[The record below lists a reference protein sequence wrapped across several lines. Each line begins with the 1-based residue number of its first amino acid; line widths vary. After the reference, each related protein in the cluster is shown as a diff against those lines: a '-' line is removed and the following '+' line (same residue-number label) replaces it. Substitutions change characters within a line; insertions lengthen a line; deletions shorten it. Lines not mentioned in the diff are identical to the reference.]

1 MTSGDLFVG
10 LMSGTSIDGI
20 DAVLVRIEGDS
31 RESLAW
37 STLAFRTIAYDEGR
51 RKMILDVLEEGAPD
65 TLCRLDAS
73 LGEWFASAVRDVCV
87 AASVETGELA
97 AIGSHGQTV
106 WHVPPTDASRGA
118 TLQLGD
124 AATLAE
130 CTGAPVVSDF
140 RSRDVAAG
148 GHGAPLVPWLDQLLF
163 SAVGRRRAIQNL
175 GGMANVTWLPPVGS
189 SEPVIA
195 FDTGPGVALI
205 DGAVR
210 RATDGALPYD
220 QDGAMALRGRVDES
234 ALTALL
240 DDAYFRAPPPKSTG
254 RERFGRALLDRAVT
268 GLQPGEDEQAWCD
281 LVATLTA
288 FTARSITAAYRAW
301 VFPRGLDEIFLVGG
315 GANNP
320 ALVQAIEQDIKKDIE
335 RDKDIEQ
342 DLDSVPVKNG
352 QELGVDPDAREALAF
367 AFLAWAHLHG
377 IAGNIPSVT
386 GAVAPRVLGSLT
398 PGGAETLGAKT

>member
-1 MTSGDLFVG
+1 VTPGDLFVG

-20 DAVLVRIEGDS
+20 DAALVRIDGDS
-31 RESLAW
+31 RGAFQWSL
-37 STLAFRTIAYDEGR
+37 LAFNTTTYDEGSR
-51 RKMILDVLEEGAPD
+51 EMILDVLEDGTPE

-73 LGEWFASAVRDVCV
+73 LGEWFAAAVRDVCEAGGV
-87 AASVETGELA
+87 GTRDLA

-106 WHVPPTDASRGA
+106 WHVPPTDAERGT

-124 AATLAE
+124 AATIAE
-130 CTGAPVVSDF
+130 RTGAPVISDF

-163 SAVGRRRAIQNL
+163 SVVDRRRAIQNL
-175 GGMANVTWLPPVGS
+175 GGMANVTWLPPTGS
-189 SEPVIA
+189 QEPVIA

-210 RATDGALPYD
+210 RATDGTSPYD
-220 QDGAMALRGRVDES
+220 QDGAMAFRGQVDE
-234 ALTALL
+234 ALLTGLL
-240 DDAYFRAPPPKSTG
+240 DDAYLRAPPPKSTG
-254 RERFGRALLDRAVT
+254 REHFGRALLDRVAT
-268 GLQPGEDEQAWCD
+268 GLDPGQDEEAWCD

-288 FTARSITAAYRAW
+288 FTAHSIAKAYRTW
-301 VFPRGLDEIFLVGG
+301 VLPRGVDEVFLVGG

-320 ALVQAIEQDIKKDIE
+320 ALVQAIEQE
-335 RDKDIEQ
+335 
-342 DLDSVPVKNG
+342 LDTLPVKDG
-352 QELGVDPDAREALAF
+352 VALGVDPDAREALAF

-386 GAVAPRVLGSLT
+386 GAEAPRVLGSMV
-398 PGGAETLGAKT
+398 PGSPVASGAET

>member
-1 MTSGDLFVG
+1 MNSGDLFVG

-20 DAVLVRIEGDS
+20 DAVLVRIEGDT
-31 RESLAW
+31 REALAW
-37 STLAFRTIAYDEGR
+37 SALAFRTTAYDERR
-51 RKMILDVLEEGAPD
+51 RKMILDALEEGAPD

-73 LGEWFASAVRDVCV
+73 LGEWFASAVRDVCG
-87 AASVETGELA
+87 AASVGTEELT

-106 WHVPPTDASRGA
+106 WHIPPTDALRGA

-163 SAVGRRRAIQNL
+163 SAVDRRRAIQNL
-175 GGMANVTWLPPVGS
+175 GGMANVTWLPPLGS

-210 RATDGALPYD
+210 RARKGAVPYD
-220 QDGAMALRGRVDES
+220 RDGAMALRGRVDES
-234 ALTALL
+234 VLSALL

-254 RERFGRALLDRAVT
+254 REHFGRVLLDRAT
-268 GLQPGEDEQAWCD
+268 QGLRPGEDEQEWCD

-288 FTARSITAAYRAW
+288 FTARSIGDAYRSW
-301 VFPRGLDEIFLVGG
+301 VLPRGLDEIFLVGG

-320 ALVQAIEQDIKKDIE
+320 ALVQAITQDINRDI
-335 RDKDIEQ
+335 KQ
-342 DLDSVPVKNG
+342 DVDSVPVKNG

-386 GAVAPRVLGSLT
+386 GAEAPRVLGSMT
-398 PGGAETLGAKT
+398 PGGAQISGAKT